1 MSRIKTYEDL
11 EAEEKRLEALLYS
24 HKENIKDSFEA
35 VKKGLNPFRQAAE
48 TARRLFTRDKSNP
61 MMKFGLDLGV
71 DVLVRKFLLAK
82 AGWFTKIIVPFFI
95 KNYSTHF
102 VTQYKKSK
110 FLQKIWSYFKQEA
123 KDVEDVVKEGM
134 GDIKEEVNDTTKEV
148 KQSVTNKT

>member
-11 EAEEKRLEALLYS
+11 EAEEKRLQALLYS
-24 HKENIKDSFEA
+24 HKENIKDSFDA
-35 VKKGLNPFRQAAE
+35 VKRGLNPFRQAAN

-71 DVLVRKFLLAK
+71 DVLIRRFLLAK
-82 AGWFTKIIVPFFI
+82 AGWFTKIVVPFFI

-110 FLQKIWSYFKQEA
+110 LLQKIWGYFKHTE
-123 KDVEDVVKEGM
+123 KDVKDDEW
-134 GDIKEEVNDTTKEV
+134 DIKDATGEARRSATH
-148 KQSVTNKT
+148 KT

>member
-11 EAEEKRLEALLYS
+11 EAEEKRLQALLYS
-24 HKENIKDSFEA
+24 HKENIKDSFDA
-35 VKKGLNPFRQAAE
+35 VKKGLNPFRQAAD

-71 DVLVRKFLLAK
+71 DVLVRKLLLAK

-102 VTQYKKSK
+102 VAQYKKSK
-110 FLQKIWSYFKQEA
+110 FLQKIWSYFKQES
-123 KDVEDVVKEGM
+123 KDVKNTVKEGM
-134 GDIKEEVNDTTKEV
+134 DDIKEKVKDTTEEV

>member
-11 EAEEKRLEALLYS
+11 EAEEKRLQALLYS
-24 HKENIKDSFEA
+24 HKESIKDSFVA
-35 VKKGLNPFRQAAE
+35 VKKGLNPFRQVAD

-71 DVLVRKFLLAK
+71 DVLVRRFLLAK

-102 VTQYKKSK
+102 VGQYKKSK
-110 FLQKIWSYFKQEA
+110 FLQKIWGYFKQEA
-123 KDVEDVVKEGM
+123 KDVKDEVNEGM
-134 GDIKEEVNDTTKEV
+134 DDIKEKVKDVTEEV

>member
-35 VKKGLNPFRQAAE
+35 VKKGLNPFRQAAA
-48 TARRLFTRDKSNP
+48 TARKLFTRDKYNP

-71 DVLVRKFLLAK
+71 DVLVRRFLLAK
-82 AGWFTKIIVPFFI
+82 AGWFTKIVVPFFI

-110 FLQKIWSYFKQEA
+110 LLQRILSYFKQEA
-123 KDVEDVVKEGM
+123 KDVKDVVKEGAH
-134 GDIKEEVNDTTKEV
+134 DIKEEVKDATKEV

>member
-48 TARRLFTRDKSNP
+48 TARKLFTRDRSNP

-71 DVLVRKFLLAK
+71 DVLVRKLLLAK

-123 KDVEDVVKEGM
+123 KDVKDVVKEDM
-134 GDIKEEVNDTTKEV
+134 YDIKEEVKNTTEEV
-148 KQSVTNKT
+148 KQSATNKT

>member
-1 MSRIKTYEDL
+1 
-11 EAEEKRLEALLYS
+11 
-24 HKENIKDSFEA
+24 
-35 VKKGLNPFRQAAE
+35 
-48 TARRLFTRDKSNP
+48 

-123 KDVEDVVKEGM
+123 KDVKDVVKEDM
-134 GDIKEEVNDTTKEV
+134 YDIKGRHV
-148 KQSVTNKT
+148 

>member
-24 HKENIKDSFEA
+24 HRENIKDSFEA
-35 VKKGLNPFRQAAE
+35 VKKGLNPFRQAAD
-48 TARRLFTRDKSNP
+48 TARKLFSRDKSNP
-61 MMKFGLDLGV
+61 IMKFGLDLGV
-71 DVLVRKFLLAK
+71 DVLVRRLLLAK

-102 VTQYKKSK
+102 VAQYKKSK

-123 KDVEDVVKEGM
+123 KDAKDVMKGGM
-134 GDIKEEVNDTTKEV
+134 QDIKEEIKDTTGEV
-148 KQSVTNKT
+148 NQSVTNKT

>member
-24 HKENIKDSFEA
+24 HKENIKDNFEE

-123 KDVEDVVKEGM
+123 KDVKDVVKEGM
-134 GDIKEEVNDTTKEV
+134 HDIKEEVKDTTEEV

>member
-11 EAEEKRLEALLYS
+11 EAEERRLQALLYS
-24 HKENIKDSFEA
+24 HKENIKDSFDA
-35 VKKGLNPFRQAAE
+35 VKRGLNPFRQAAD

-71 DVLVRKFLLAK
+71 DVLVRRFLLAK
-82 AGWFTKIIVPFFI
+82 AGWFTKIVVPFFI

-110 FLQKIWSYFKQEA
+110 LLQKIWGYFKHEG
-123 KDVEDVVKEGM
+123 KDVKEHV
-134 GDIKEEVNDTTKEV
+134 GDIKEDV
-148 KQSVTNKT
+148 KDAAEEAKWSATNKT